1 MDEINPTA
9 VVLLVVAL
17 LLCVFF
23 LSPLWPLPLCA
34 GAVLILW
41 SKIAPSTTSSTDGG
55 HTLMSRESEIQLP
68 ALWDERQ
75 IGAAPEKYKDSP
87 SVLSKYVD
95 SILTRFVVG
104 QEQRTMETRTRYLET
119 FNKYAE
125 IARESYKWHRYMTG
139 GRAKLEEDAKDTKAE
154 AVLREEQAKLEL
166 LDLDAD
172 IQRARK
178 ELELKKLRKE
188 IENVDKTTPPPP
200 PAPAPPRQPST
211 SEVREQKRQSLNAR
225 EKRVRDEI
233 QVTHS
238 DPTLTEEQRQR
249 KLNALE
255 ERLSEI
261 HEEQM
266 QLL

>member
-1 MDEINPTA
+1 MDEINPMA

-17 LLCVFF
+17 LLCALF

-34 GAVLILW
+34 GAALILW
-41 SKIAPSTTSSTDGG
+41 SKVAPSNTSSTDGG
-55 HTLMSRESEIQLP
+55 RTLMSREPEIQLP

-75 IGAAPEKYKDSP
+75 IGSTLEKYKDSP
-87 SVLSKYVD
+87 TVLGRYID
-95 SILTRFVVG
+95 GILARFVVG

-154 AVLREEQAKLEL
+154 AALREEQAKLEL
-166 LDLDAD
+166 LDLEAE
-172 IQRARK
+172 IQRAKK
-178 ELELKKLRKE
+178 ELELKKLRKA
-188 IENVDKTTPPPP
+188 IEDVDKPEPPPPPP
-200 PAPAPPRQPST
+200 PAVPRQPSA
-211 SEVREQKRQSLNAR
+211 SEVREQKRQSLKTR
-225 EKRVRDEI
+225 EQRVRDEI
-233 QVTHS
+233 QVTQS
-238 DPTLTEEQRQR
+238 DPTLSEEQRQR

-261 HEEQM
+261 HEEQV